1 MKHLSHILLVDD
13 EPLMLNSLKGLLEFD
28 YKVHTATSGFVALE
42 ILRQHPIKVVISDE
56 RMPEMPGHELLRQVK
71 SISPNTIRVLLTG
84 YADLDSVMKSVN
96 SGEVFR
102 YLNKPCRPDTLRNI
116 VSLGV
121 QIYDR
126 MSSLQKVAAIA
137 APQAV
142 VNKNIATPDAPKTL
156 PSVLFIGYQAEEV
169 LQLTAKLRDNFL
181 ISAADTI
188 DDAMNILTKKPISV
202 IVSELQLGEYD
213 GLDFLQV
220 VREEQPQAVI
230 IVLTDTADVKMI
242 ARAVNELQV
251 FKYLTKPTSEAQIEQ
266 VLTDA
271 TMKSELYQ
279 QKPEMNLQQ
288 AAKIVD
294 AKSVPAPSLSL
305 REQLQQAQKQLN
317 KS

>member
-1 MKHLSHILLVDD
+1 MKRLSDILLVDD

-28 YKVHTATSGFVALE
+28 YKVHTATSGFAALE
-42 ILRQHPIKVVISDE
+42 VLRQHPIKVVISDE

-126 MSSLQKVAAIA
+126 MSSLQKAAAVA
-137 APQAV
+137 APQVA
-142 VNKNIATPDAPKTL
+142 VNKNIATPDTPKTL
-156 PSVLFIGYQAEEV
+156 PDVLFIGYQAEEV

-181 ISAADTI
+181 ISAAHTI
-188 DDAMNILTKKPISV
+188 DDAMNILMKKPISV

-288 AAKIVD
+288 TAKIVD
-294 AKSVPAPSLSL
+294 AKSVPTPSPSL

>member
-1 MKHLSHILLVDD
+1 MKRLSDILLVDD

-28 YKVHTATSGFVALE
+28 YKVHTATSGFAALE
-42 ILRQHPIKVVISDE
+42 VLRQHPIKVVISDE

-126 MSSLQKVAAIA
+126 MSSLQKAAAVAAPPVA
-137 APQAV
+137 
-142 VNKNIATPDAPKTL
+142 VNKNIATPDTPKTL
-156 PSVLFIGYQAEEV
+156 PNVLFIGYQAEEV
-169 LQLTAKLRDNFL
+169 QQLTAKLRDNFL
-181 ISAADTI
+181 ISAAHTI
-188 DDAMNILTKKPISV
+188 DDAMNILMKKPISV

-213 GLDFLQV
+213 GLDFLQA

-251 FKYLTKPTSEAQIEQ
+251 FKYMTKPTSEAQIER

-271 TMKSELYQ
+271 TIKSELYQ
-279 QKPEMNLQQ
+279 QKPEMNLRQT
-288 AAKIVD
+288 AKIVD
-294 AKSVPAPSLSL
+294 AKSVPTPSPSL